1 MSEQPAVA
9 VDALDVASELNHLKS
24 LVAEILAEA
33 RSKGATSAEVG
44 VSKEIGLSAQVRLGE
59 VETVEFNRDGGFGIT
74 VYFGTRKGSSST
86 SDTSSDA
93 IRAAVRAACDIAKYT
108 AEDAYAGLA
117 DAELMARDIP
127 ELDLD
132 HPYGLTA
139 EQALERALV
148 CENAA
153 RAVDARITNS
163 EGASF
168 SSHRG
173 VRVYGNSHGFCAGYA
188 STRHS
193 LSCVLIG
200 EDAGGMQRDYW
211 YTVSRD
217 GASLE
222 APDAVGRKAAERT
235 LRRLSPR
242 RIKTG
247 SYPVLFSP
255 DLAAG
260 LFGHFVNAVRGGN
273 LYRQSSFLVNGLG
286 KPLFPAWL
294 SLREEPR
301 ILRGLASAAFDS
313 EGVATY
319 AHDLVRDGV
328 LESYVLSS
336 YSARKLGLKTTGN
349 AGGVHN
355 LVVSDSGLSQDALLR
370 QMGTGLLITEV
381 MGQGVNIVTGD
392 YSRGAA
398 GFWVENGE
406 IQYPVEEITIAGN
419 LKEMFGRI
427 AAIGADR
434 DPRLSV
440 ATGSLL
446 IPDMTVAGA

>member
-1 MSEQPAVA
+1 MSELAPA
-9 VDALDVASELNHLKS
+9 VDALDVAAELNQLEA
-24 LVAEILAEA
+24 LVATILTEA
-33 RSKGATSAEVG
+33 KAAGATSAEVG

-74 VYFGTRKGSSST
+74 VYLGTRKGSSST
-86 SDTSSDA
+86 SDTSADA

-108 AEDAYAGLA
+108 AEDPYAGLA

-127 ELDLD
+127 DLELD

-139 EQALERALV
+139 EQALERALA
-148 CENAA
+148 CEDAA

-163 EGASF
+163 EGASV

-173 VRVYGNSHGFCAGYA
+173 VRVYGNSHGFMAGYA

-200 EDAGGMQRDYW
+200 EDAKGMQRDYW
-211 YTVSRD
+211 YTVSRR
-217 GASLE
+217 GEELE
-222 APDAVGRKAAERT
+222 SPEAVGRKAAERT

-242 RIKTG
+242 RVKTG
-247 SYPVLFSP
+247 TYPVLFSP
-255 DLAAG
+255 DIAAG
-260 LFGHFVNAVRGGN
+260 VFGHFINAIRGGN
-273 LYRQSSFLVNGLG
+273 LYRQSSFLLNALG
-286 KPLFPAWL
+286 KPVFPDWL
-294 SLREEPR
+294 SIREEP
-301 ILRGLASAAFDS
+301 LLKRGLASAAFDS
-313 EGVATY
+313 EGVATW
-319 AHDLVRDGV
+319 AHDLVRGGT
-328 LESYVLSS
+328 LESYVLSA

-355 LVVSDSGLSQDALLR
+355 LILSDSGKSQAELLR
-370 QMGTGLLITEV
+370 EMGTGLYVTEV

-419 LKEMFGRI
+419 LKDMFARI
-427 AAIGADR
+427 AAIGTDR

-446 IPDMTVAGA
+446 IPDMAVAGS